1 MMKGEKMLT
10 LGEKLRDLRKK
21 MGISLDE
28 VADKTGTSKSY
39 LWELERNPERKPSA
53 DKLSVLADFYH
64 VSISFLLEEEEKQPD
79 LIQEQIFT
87 RIKKMTPDDKEK
99 VNKILETFFDDTS

>member
-1 MMKGEKMLT
+1 MTT

-28 VADKTGTSKSY
+28 VAEKTNTSKSY
-39 LWELERNPERKPSA
+39 LWDLEKNPDRKPSA
-53 DKLSVLADFYH
+53 DKLGVLADFYH

-87 RIKKMTPDDKEK
+87 RVKRMTPDDKEK
-99 VNKILETFFDDTS
+99 VKKILETFFDDKS